1 MGITPHIHVTHF
13 SYFCCGYQTY
23 PEGWFRRKKLPH
35 MKIINLFQKPQKQ
48 MAVLVDPDKQTNN
61 QHERVAKIAQN
72 AGIDFFFVGGSLL
85 TSNSLYHCI
94 RTLKENSDI
103 PVILF
108 PGNTYQVSRNADAML
123 FLSLISGRNP
133 DMLIGMHVIAA
144 PYVKLSGIETM
155 PTGYMLIDS
164 GKPTSVSYMSN
175 SFPIPN
181 DKNDIAACTAMAG
194 EMLGLQLI
202 FMDAGS
208 GAETPVPPGM
218 IRFVKD
224 SIGIPLLVGGGIR
237 TAKAAKESLQAGA
250 DIIVVGNRFEENPE
264 LISEFAEVIKNE
276 NAR

>member
-1 MGITPHIHVTHF
+1 
-13 SYFCCGYQTY
+13 
-23 PEGWFRRKKLPH
+23 
-35 MKIINLFQKPQKQ
+35 MKIIDLFQKPQKQ
-48 MAVLVDPDKQTNN
+48 LAVLVDPDKQTDN
-61 QHERVAKIAQN
+61 QHEKIAKIAQDT
-72 AGIDFFFVGGSLL
+72 GVDFFFVGGSLL
-85 TSNSLYHCI
+85 TSDSLFHCI
-94 RTLKENSDI
+94 RTLKENCDI

-181 DKNDIAACTAMAG
+181 DKKDIAACTAMAG

-208 GAETPVPPGM
+208 GAKTPVPEEM

-224 SIGIPLLVGGGIR
+224 SIGVPLLIGGGLR
-237 TAKAAKESLQAGA
+237 TPEALQKTLRAGA
-250 DIIVVGNRFEENPE
+250 DVVVVGNRFEEKPE
-264 LISEFAEVIKNE
+264 LILDFTNVVKEE
-276 NAR
+276 NVR

>member
-1 MGITPHIHVTHF
+1 
-13 SYFCCGYQTY
+13 
-23 PEGWFRRKKLPH
+23 
-35 MKIINLFQKPQKQ
+35 MKIIDLFQKPQKQ
-48 MAVLVDPDKQTNN
+48 MAVLVDPDKQTDN
-61 QHERVAKIAQN
+61 QHEKIAKIAQN

-85 TSNSLYHCI
+85 TSDSLYRCI
-94 RTLKENSDI
+94 RTLKDNSDI

-144 PYVKLSGIETM
+144 PYVKLSGIETL

-181 DKNDIAACTAMAG
+181 DKKDIAACTAMAG

-208 GAETPVPPGM
+208 GAKTPIPTEM
-218 IRFVKD
+218 IRFVKN

-237 TAKAAKESLQAGA
+237 TAKTAKESLQAGA
-250 DIIVVGNRFEENPE
+250 DIIVVGNRFEEKPK
-264 LISEFAEVIKNE
+264 LISKFAEVVKNE

>member
-1 MGITPHIHVTHF
+1 
-13 SYFCCGYQTY
+13 
-23 PEGWFRRKKLPH
+23 
-35 MKIINLFQKPQKQ
+35 MKIIDNLQKPQKQ

-61 QHERVAKIAQN
+61 QYEKIAKIAQN
-72 AGIDFFFVGGSLL
+72 AGVDFFFVGGSLL

-194 EMLGLQLI
+194 EMLGLRLI

-250 DIIVVGNRFEENPE
+250 DIIVIGNRFEENPE
-264 LISEFAEVIKNE
+264 LISEFTEVVKNE
-276 NAR
+276 NTR

>member
-1 MGITPHIHVTHF
+1 
-13 SYFCCGYQTY
+13 
-23 PEGWFRRKKLPH
+23 
-35 MKIINLFQKPQKQ
+35 MKFIDLFQKQQKQ
-48 MAVLVDPDKQTNN
+48 LAVLVDPDKQSDGE
-61 QHERVAKIAQN
+61 HEKIARLAQE
-72 AGIDFFFVGGSLL
+72 AGVDFFFVGGSLL
-85 TSNSLYHCI
+85 TSDNLYHCI
-94 RTLKENSDI
+94 RTLKENSKI

-144 PYVKLSGIETM
+144 PYVKLSGLETL

-181 DKNDIAACTAMAG
+181 DKKDIAACTAMAG
-194 EMLGLQLI
+194 EMLGLRLI

-208 GAETPVPPGM
+208 GAKTPVPSDM

-224 SIGIPLLVGGGIR
+224 SISIPLIVGGGLR
-237 TAKAAKESLQAGA
+237 SPEMAKESLQAGA
-250 DIIVVGNRFEENPE
+250 DIIVVGNRLEENPS
-264 LISEFAEVIKNE
+264 LIASFAEVVKKE
-276 NAR
+276 NGGNR

>member
-1 MGITPHIHVTHF
+1 
-13 SYFCCGYQTY
+13 
-23 PEGWFRRKKLPH
+23 
-35 MKIINLFQKPQKQ
+35 MKIIDLFQKQQKQ
-48 MAVLVDPDKQTNN
+48 IAVLIDPDKQTDR
-61 QHERVAKIAQN
+61 QLEKIAKIAQN
-72 AGIDFFFVGGSLL
+72 ADVDFFFVGGSLL
-85 TSNSLYHCI
+85 TSDSLYHCI
-94 RTLKENSDI
+94 RTLKENCDI
-103 PVILF
+103 PVVLF

-155 PTGYMLIDS
+155 PTGYILIDS

-194 EMLGLQLI
+194 EMLGLRLI

-237 TAKAAKESLQAGA
+237 TAKTAKESLQAGA
-250 DIIVVGNRFEENPE
+250 DIIVVGNRFEEDPE